1 MRRILGVI
9 VAGAMLVG
17 GLVMSE
23 TVLAA
28 PESVCSDPDISEELK
43 EAAGCKTEKDIS
55 NVAVTLINFVVTL
68 VGIISVAAMVYG
80 GVIFTT
86 SQGDANKVKKAQ
98 YIVLYSAVGLI
109 VSVLAFAIVM
119 FVSNNVL

>member
-1 MRRILGVI
+1 MRKILGAI

-55 NVAVTLINFVVTL
+55 N
-68 VGIISVAAMVYG
+68 SVAAMVYG

>member
-9 VAGAMLVG
+9 VAGAMLVS
-17 GLVMSE
+17 GLVMPE

-55 NVAVTLINFVVTL
+55 NVAVTLINFVVAL
-68 VGIISVAAMVYG
+68 VGVISVAAMVYG

>member
-1 MRRILGVI
+1 M
-9 VAGAMLVG
+9 
-17 GLVMSE
+17 
-23 TVLAA
+23 
-28 PESVCSDPDISEELK
+28 
-43 EAAGCKTEKDIS
+43 
-55 NVAVTLINFVVTL
+55 AVTLINFVVTL

>member
-1 MRRILGVI
+1 MRKILGAI

-28 PESVCSDPDISEELK
+28 PESVCRDPDISEELK
-43 EAAGCKTEKDIS
+43 DAAGCKTEKDIS